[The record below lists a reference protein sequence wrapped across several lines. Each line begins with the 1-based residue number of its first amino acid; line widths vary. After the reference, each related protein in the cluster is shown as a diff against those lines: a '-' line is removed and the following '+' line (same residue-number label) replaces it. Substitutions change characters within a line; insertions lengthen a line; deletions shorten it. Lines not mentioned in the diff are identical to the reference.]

1 MFDKDFKT
9 FQRLPKVPSSDYCFF
24 HSDKE
29 TICYNADA
37 KSWTMIN
44 GMHKARN
51 ANFGSHNDVSCLE
64 NFMSSVAEMRMI
76 NTSLVEKVMMRPQI
90 LRS

>member
-1 MFDKDFKT
+1 MDDNGNPIVVRTVEK
-9 FQRLPKVPSSDYCFF
+9 
-24 HSDKE
+24 
-29 TICYNADA
+29 YNADA

-44 GMHKARN
+44 GMHKARK
-51 ANFGSHNDVSCLE
+51 FSSGCFLRE

-90 LRS
+90 LGS